1 MSEDLVRMSIG
12 MDMLVKGK
20 AMYIPLITAGS
31 NWFDAANEVEFILD
45 DKRELIFILSSLDE
59 KKRRKCM
66 MDLPDLPDRPNRATR
81 IRLKLFCS
89 SASVCHVTAED
100 LGFGGFFP
108 ATHKVWE
115 DEIPLEIFDDE

>member
-1 MSEDLVRMSIG
+1 
-12 MDMLVKGK
+12 
-20 AMYIPLITAGS
+20 
-31 NWFDAANEVEFILD
+31 
-45 DKRELIFILSSLDE
+45 
-59 KKRRKCM
+59 M

-89 SASVCHVTAED
+89 SADVCHVTAED

-115 DEIPLEIFDDE
+115 DTIPLEAFDDE